1 MMSFDDEPAGGRARS
16 PAAWAGAL
24 AALWLVAVAIGWWV
38 LGERAGALLGALVAL
53 LPLGLIGLAA
63 ALARQGARA
72 RSEHERL
79 GAEIDALRAEL
90 RSLAPGRE
98 PPEPGEGARET
109 PRERRRNVGQTVVA
123 RPSRE
128 GARPRGEPERPLP
141 PPPLPPAAAP
151 EPPPPLAAADL
162 VRALDFPEDAEDERG
177 FEALARA
184 LADPQAA
191 KLVQASQDVL
201 TLLSQNGV
209 YMDDLHAPPAPPAL
223 WRRFAGGV
231 RGPSVGAVAGVR
243 DEAALELASTRMARD
258 TIFRDAA
265 QHFLRQFDLAL
276 QRFVAHASDEEVAAF
291 AQTRTARAF
300 MLLSRATRSFD

>member
-16 PAAWAGAL
+16 PAAWAGAI

-38 LGERAGALLGALVAL
+38 LGERAGALLGALAAL

-63 ALARQGARA
+63 ALVRQGARA

-90 RSLAPGRE
+90 RSLASGRA
-98 PPEPGEGARET
+98 PPEPVDGARET
-109 PRERRRNVGQTVVA
+109 PRERRRNDGQTVVA

-128 GARPRGEPERPLP
+128 GARPRGESERP
-141 PPPLPPAAAP
+141 PPPSPAAAAP

-209 YMDDLHAPPAPPAL
+209 YMDDLHAQPAQPAL